1 MADSDLLP
9 GGELAARLQLEARK
23 QKDADHAAGMVFVCG
38 DGLANAEDRLAVTV
52 GAEGRG
58 GIAKGRCSGCGL
70 FEKIEDANA
79 ILPVIAMHQAQE
91 AAFRGAQP
99 MQHGAPLPE
108 LDEAA
113 GQVTCPAF
121 GNAELREEIGIL
133 AVKRQ
138 RTGRER
144 RGKICFG
151 NFEQAD
157 PHHLS
162 A

>member
-1 MADSDLLP
+1 
-9 GGELAARLQLEARK
+9 
-23 QKDADHAAGMVFVCG
+23 
-38 DGLANAEDRLAVTV
+38 
-52 GAEGRG
+52 
-58 GIAKGRCSGCGL
+58 
-70 FEKIEDANA
+70 
-79 ILPVIAMHQAQE
+79 
-91 AAFRGAQP
+91 
-99 MQHGAPLPE
+99 MQHRTPLPK

-113 GQVTCPAF
+113 RQVARPAF

-138 RTGRER
+138 RTGRKR